1 MNEQLEIVLPKEYD
15 IKLPDPCTLDYYK
28 NKEDRIIILDF
39 EIDDSIMREIG
50 GMILEYN
57 RADKGI
63 PVEERKKIVILINSP
78 GGCLE
83 STYATIALMQMSKTP
98 IITVN
103 MNMAYSAAGLIL
115 LAGHKRYCLP
125 RSQMLIHS
133 GSASG
138 IGGNYEDIQ
147 EGTKSYK
154 KMVEEMRE
162 FIMSSTNIDKA
173 IMNKNKSKDWY
184 LDVDTQV
191 KLGCVEGILT
201 DIDDIL

>member
-28 NKEDRIIILDF
+28 NKEERVIILDF

-63 PVEERKKIVILINSP
+63 PVEDRKKIVILINSP

-162 FIMSSTNIDKA
+162 FIMSSTNIDKTT
-173 IMNKNKSKDWY
+173 MNKNKSKDWY
-184 LDVDTQV
+184 LDVETQV
-191 KLGCVEGILT
+191 KLGCVDEILT

>member
-1 MNEQLEIVLPKEYD
+1 MNEPIAITLPKEYD
-15 IKLPDPCTLDYYK
+15 IKLPDPCVLDYYK
-28 NKEDRIIILDF
+28 NKEERVIILDF

-83 STYATIALMQMSKTP
+83 STYATIALMRISRTP
-98 IITVN
+98 IVTVN

-162 FIMSSTNIDKA
+162 FIMSSTNIDKTT
-173 IMNKNKSKDWY
+173 MNKNKSKDWY
-184 LDVDTQV
+184 LDVETQV
-191 KLGCVEGILT
+191 KLGCVDEILN

>member
-1 MNEQLEIVLPKEYD
+1 MNEQLEIALPEEYE
-15 IKLPDPCTLDYYK
+15 IELPDPCTLAYYK
-28 NKEDRIIILDF
+28 NKEYRVIIIDY

-50 GMILEYN
+50 GAVLEYN
-57 RADKGI
+57 RDDKNI
-63 PVEERKKIVILINSP
+63 SVEDRKKIVFLINSP

-83 STYATIALMQMSKTP
+83 STYALIALMHLSKTP

-103 MNMAYSAAGLIL
+103 MNRAYSAAGLIL

-162 FIMSSTNIDKA
+162 FIMSSTKIDKTT
-173 IMNKNKSKDWY
+173 MNKNKSKDWY
-184 LDVDTQV
+184 LDVENQV
-191 KLGCVEGILT
+191 KFGCVDEVLT
-201 DIDDIL
+201 DIDEIL

>member
-1 MNEQLEIVLPKEYD
+1 MNEQLEIALPEEYE
-15 IKLPDPCTLDYYK
+15 IELPDPCTLAYYK
-28 NKEDRIIILDF
+28 NKEYRVIIIDY

-50 GMILEYN
+50 GAILEYN
-57 RADKGI
+57 RDDKNI
-63 PVEERKKIVILINSP
+63 SVEDRKKIVFLINSP

-83 STYATIALMQMSKTP
+83 STYALIALMHLSKTP

-103 MNMAYSAAGLIL
+103 MNRAYSAAGLIL

-162 FIMSSTNIDKA
+162 FIMSSTKIDKTT
-173 IMNKNKSKDWY
+173 MNKNKSKDWY
-184 LDVDTQV
+184 LDVENQV
-191 KLGCVEGILT
+191 KFGCVDEVLT
-201 DIDDIL
+201 DIDEIL

>member
-28 NKEDRIIILDF
+28 NKEERVIILDF

-63 PVEERKKIVILINSP
+63 PVHERKKIVILINSP

-83 STYATIALMQMSKTP
+83 STYATIALMQMSRTP

-173 IMNKNKSKDWY
+173 TMNKNKSKDWY
-184 LDVDTQV
+184 LDVETQV
-191 KLGCVEGILT
+191 KLGCVDEILN